1 MSCTVVVAEYDSPRD
16 CALVRQWAPPE
27 CLVHVYSKSDSCSR
41 ILSGI
46 DSAQRGRVLCEA
58 LPNRGRDLGT
68 HLHYI
73 LAHYES
79 LPDRVHFVPAALH
92 KYNRGGMFKAFL
104 ASADQPFMCASSQR
118 NRKGVAAGVRI
129 PTAVGYAHHR
139 SRATGAPAGGTASSG
154 PFLPPTSEP
163 HTFADP
169 RGCYAN
175 TGYGVSCLE
184 FEMPLYKGTAVARS
198 TAHPLRQFVARHLGG
213 WVSEEQLGRGV
224 VCLNG
229 IFASTRHNL
238 LRYPP
243 HVYRQLM
250 NETDVA
256 DASEAVHMVER
267 LAQVVFGAA
276 TLQGGTVLVRN
287 ESQYSHG

>member
-1 MSCTVVVAEYDSPRD
+1 MSCTVVVAEHDSPRD
-16 CALVRQWAPPE
+16 CALVRQWAPPQ
-27 CLVHVYSKSDSCSR
+27 CLVHVYSKSDSCAK
-41 ILSGI
+41 ILAGI
-46 DSAQRGRVLCEA
+46 RAERGRVLCEA

-73 LAHYES
+73 LAHYDS

-104 ASADQPFMCASSQR
+104 DSVDQPFMCASSQR

-129 PTAVGYAHHR
+129 PTAVGYANHR
-139 SRATGAPAGGTASSG
+139 SRATGAARGETATSG
-154 PFLPPTSEP
+154 LFRSPTSEV
-163 HTFADP
+163 HTFGDP
-169 RGCYAN
+169 RGCYSN
-175 TGYGVSCLE
+175 TGHGVSCLE
-184 FEMPLYKGTAVARS
+184 FEMPLYKGTAVAR
-198 TAHPLRQFVARHLGG
+198 TAHPLRHFVARYIGG
-213 WVSEEQLGRGV
+213 WVSEEALSASV

-229 IFASTRHNL
+229 IFASTRKNL
-238 LRYPP
+238 LHYPP
-243 HVYRQLM
+243 HVYRRLM

-276 TLQGGTVLVRN
+276 TLQGGPVLVRN
-287 ESQYSHG
+287 ESQYSRG

>member
-1 MSCTVVVAEYDSPRD
+1 MSCTVVVAEYDSARD
-16 CALVRQWAPPE
+16 CALVREWAPPE
-27 CLVHVYSKSDSCSR
+27 CLVHIYSKSDSCAK
-41 ILSGI
+41 ILSTI
-46 DSAQRGRVLCEA
+46 RSSARVVCEA

-73 LAHYES
+73 LTHYEA
-79 LPDRVHFVPAALH
+79 LPERVHFVPAALH

-104 ASADQPFMCASSQR
+104 ASSDQPFMCASSQR

-129 PTAVGYAHHR
+129 PTAVGYANHR
-139 SRATGAPAGGTASSG
+139 NRATSGVARGEAAADGA
-154 PFLPPTSEP
+154 FRPPTSEP
-163 HTFADP
+163 HTFGDP
-169 RGCYAN
+169 RGCYSN
-175 TGYGVSCLE
+175 TGHGVSCLE
-184 FEMPLYKGTAVARS
+184 FEMPLYKGTPVAR
-198 TAHPLRQFVARHLGG
+198 TAHPLRQFVARHMGG
-213 WVSEEQLGRGV
+213 WVSEEQLGRSV

-243 HVYRQLM
+243 HVYRRLM
-250 NETDVA
+250 NETDAA

-287 ESQYSHG
+287 ESQYSRG